1 LLIFISCTKLCGAPV
16 GHVDPMRVLY
26 APTFDLSTL
35 FGKIIKIFLQ
45 LAGPVADF
53 VKSATRAKKGETK
66 NA

>member
-1 LLIFISCTKLCGAPV
+1 
-16 GHVDPMRVLY
+16 MRVLY